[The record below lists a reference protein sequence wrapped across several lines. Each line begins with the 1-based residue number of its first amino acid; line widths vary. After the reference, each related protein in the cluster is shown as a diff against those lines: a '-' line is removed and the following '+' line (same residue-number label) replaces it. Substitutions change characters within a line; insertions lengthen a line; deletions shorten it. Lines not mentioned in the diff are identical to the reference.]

1 MIYSC
6 VVITDHNEEVKFF
19 KNQIALHE
27 ELEFI
32 ASYSNVYNVPAN
44 VYAHIAFININ
55 KSVLS
60 GEAQIKLMRSN
71 FEFIIFTGD
80 NREYA
85 ATAYDLDGLD
95 YLSKPIEASRF
106 SQAFHKITRSVQ
118 KEQISEITLDSIFA
132 IKDVNDNHNWVFN
145 TYREIIAVESNKNY
159 LRIYTEDG
167 VHSTY
172 LSLSKFE
179 FNVLNLA
186 NFIRVHRSFI
196 ISKNHIRKS
205 TQSLIYFRNSNIKI
219 PIGVNYKKSLQEF
232 INAISLNK

>member
-6 VVITDHNEEVKFF
+6 VVITDHNEEVKFL

-32 ASYSNVYNVPAN
+32 AGYSNIYHVPAN

-55 KSVLS
+55 EAVLS
-60 GEAQIKLMRSN
+60 GQDQIKLMQSN

-85 ATAYDLDGLD
+85 TAAYDLDGLD
-95 YLSKPIEASRF
+95 FLSKPIEASRF
-106 SQAFHKITRSVQ
+106 SQAFHKIIRSVD
-118 KEQISEITLDSIFA
+118 KEQKSKITLDSIFA
-132 IKDVNDNHNWVFN
+132 IKDVNDNHNWVFH
-145 TYREIIAVESNKNY
+145 TYREVIAVESNKNY

-167 VHSTY
+167 VHTTH

-179 FNVLNLA
+179 FNVLDLP

-196 ISKNHIRKS
+196 ISKNHIKKS
-205 TQSLIYFRNSNIKI
+205 TQTIIHFKNSDIKI
-219 PIGVNYKKSLQEF
+219 PIGTNYRKNLHGF
-232 INAISLNK
+232 IDQINLN